1 MSSSRFLL
9 GLRRAVA
16 HRARRVLVRARSAFA
31 ERSAAWHRGVP
42 AGYRAVPVHGHTAL
56 ARVVPT
62 FASTDVAR
70 DTLDAL
76 RGALD
81 DAGARFVVLPRRV
94 DGRTV
99 VAVDGDDVVPLL
111 RAMRSLAEGPEWMVA
126 FGAGWRG
133 WQRSLAAWARQVGD
147 EPPRRFVV
155 FRAIAGQQ
163 GRLLGTERQGVAV
176 ETWRTVHDAPVPRV
190 DGGLHVA
197 GTRVAPVPNESYGYL
212 TPDAWEAARRGGAEA
227 PGAVPHLFDVTEP
240 VDVVYTWVDG
250 TDPAWQAR
258 MRAVLREVDPT
269 AINETATSDSRF
281 ATRDELR
288 YSLRSLEMYAGWVRR
303 VHLVTDRQVPAW
315 LDTDHPK
322 IRVVDHRDIFSDPS
336 VLPVFNSHAI
346 ESQLHHVPGLAD
358 RYLYLNDDVFF
369 GRPVEPELFF
379 EANGLTKFF
388 LSQMLLDVDPPS
400 ARDMPVLSAAKN
412 NRALMEK
419 LFGRTVTTKF
429 KHTPHPQNRQVL
441 EELEEQFPELFRQA
455 VTSPFR
461 HPEDISV
468 TSALHHYYSYAT
480 RRAVRGEIRYT
491 YRDISTLT
499 SLGDLAD
506 LVEEPRYDVFCLN
519 DTHLVPGPAADRSV
533 RLLTEFLAAYFPVPS
548 TFETTERPIQNGP
561 RRVRK

>member
-1 MSSSRFLL
+1 MPGSRFLR

-16 HRARRVLVRARSAFA
+16 HRLRRLEVRARSALA
-31 ERSAAWHRGVP
+31 ERSAARRRDVP
-42 AGYRAVPVHGHTAL
+42 PGYRPVQVEGRPYL

-70 DTLDAL
+70 ESLDAL
-76 RGALD
+76 RDVLD
-81 DAGARFVVLPRRV
+81 DAGARFVVLPRPV
-94 DGRTV
+94 EGRTV
-99 VAVDGDDVVPLL
+99 VAVDGDDVALL
-111 RAMRSLAEGPEWMVA
+111 MEAMRALAERPEWMVE
-126 FGAGWRG
+126 FGSGWRG
-133 WQRSLAAWARQVGD
+133 WHRSLGAWAAQAGD
-147 EPPRRFVV
+147 PPRRFVV
-155 FRAIAGQQ
+155 FRALTGPQ
-163 GRLLGTERQGVAV
+163 GRLLGTGQQGVAV
-176 ETWRTVHDAPVPRV
+176 ETWGTVHEAPVPRV

-197 GTRVAPVPNESYGYL
+197 GTRVAPVPNRSYGYL
-212 TPDAWEAARRGGAEA
+212 TPDAWEAARRGDADA

-258 MRAVLREVDPT
+258 MREVLRVVDPT

-303 VHLVTDRQVPAW
+303 VHLVTDGQVPAW
-315 LDTDHPK
+315 LDTDHPR
-322 IRVVDHRDIFSDPS
+322 IRVVDHRDIFTDPS

-412 NRALMEK
+412 NRALMER

-441 EELEEQFPELFRQA
+441 EELEERFPELFCQV

-461 HPEDISV
+461 HPDDISV

-499 SLGDLAD
+499 SSGDLAD

-533 RLLTEFLAAYFPVPS
+533 ALLSEFLEEYFPTPS
-548 TFETTERPIQNGP
+548 TFEKRPSA
-561 RRVRK
+561 

>member
-1 MSSSRFLL
+1 MRDSRFLR
-9 GLRRAVA
+9 GLVRAVA
-16 HRARRVLVRARSAFA
+16 HRVRRLETRTRSALA
-31 ERSAAWHRGVP
+31 ERSAARRRSVP
-42 AGYRAVPVHGHTAL
+42 AGYRAVQVQGRAAL

-70 DTLDAL
+70 ESLDAV
-76 RGALD
+76 REALD
-81 DAGARFVVLPRRV
+81 EAGARFVVLPRPV
-94 DGRTV
+94 DGRSV
-99 VAVDGDDVVPLL
+99 VAVDGDDVARLMSAL
-111 RAMRSLAEGPEWMVA
+111 RALAGRPEWMVA
-126 FGAGWRG
+126 FGSGWRG
-133 WQRSLAAWARQVGD
+133 WQRSLAAWAGQQG

-155 FRAIAGQQ
+155 FRAITGPR
-163 GRLLGTERQGVAV
+163 GRLLGTEQQGVAV
-176 ETWRTVHDAPVPRV
+176 ETWETVHEAPVPRV
-190 DGGLHVA
+190 DGGLHVP
-197 GTRVAPVPNESYGYL
+197 GTRVAPVPNLSYGYL

-227 PGAVPHLFDVTEP
+227 PGTVPHLFDVTEP

-258 MRAVLREVDPT
+258 MREVLREIDPS

-303 VHLVTDRQVPAW
+303 VHLVTDGQVPEW
-315 LDTDHPK
+315 LDTDHPR

-441 EELEEQFPELFRQA
+441 EELEERFPELFRQV

-461 HPEDISV
+461 HPDDVSV

-480 RRAVRGEIRYT
+480 RRAVRGDIRYT

-499 SLGDLAD
+499 SSADLAD

-519 DTHLVPGPAADRSV
+519 DTHLVPGPGADRSV
-533 RLLTEFLAAYFPVPS
+533 RLLREFLAAYFPVPS
-548 TFETTERPIQNGP
+548 TFERAPGA
-561 RRVRK
+561 